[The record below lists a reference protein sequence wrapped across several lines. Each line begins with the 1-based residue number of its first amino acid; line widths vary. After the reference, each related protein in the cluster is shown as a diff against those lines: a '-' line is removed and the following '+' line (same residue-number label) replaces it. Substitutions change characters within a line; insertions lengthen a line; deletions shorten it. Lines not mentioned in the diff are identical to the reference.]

1 MLDAVVGGYEPAKKK
16 LRQAVAIAIDVDE
29 DIEIFFNGR
38 NRRADRVL
46 PPGIF
51 GFSEG
56 REAMNPFI
64 DDWDDQTGR
73 AKRKPIET
81 AKRLLAEAGY
91 PGGRDS
97 AGKPLVLYFDNQM
110 AGAESKSYLD
120 WLRKQLAKID
130 VDLESRTTDYNRF
143 QDKVN
148 KGNFQIIQWGWNAD
162 YPDPENFMF
171 LLYGP
176 NSKVKSG
183 SENSVNYD
191 NPRFNALFKRMA
203 TMENTPER
211 DGIIQEMEHIVQEEM
226 PWIPS
231 YNPVDFTLFH
241 NWYMN
246 TKAMPLGGM
255 LKYRKVDPDLRE
267 RVREADNRP
276 RYWPFALAVPL
287 LAAVVAP
294 AWIGVRRKQKRSA
307 IS

>member
-1 MLDAVVGGYEPAKKK
+1 
-16 LRQAVAIAIDVDE
+16 
-29 DIEIFFNGR
+29 
-38 NRRADRVL
+38 
-46 PPGIF
+46 
-51 GFSEG
+51 
-56 REAMNPFI
+56 
-64 DDWDDQTGR
+64 
-73 AKRKPIET
+73 
-81 AKRLLAEAGY
+81 
-91 PGGRDS
+91 
-97 AGKPLVLYFDNQM
+97 
-110 AGAESKSYLD
+110 LD